1 MPIQTITA
9 YLNHPQ
15 APTGYEDCYCFDNEA
30 MGLVAEPF
38 VPSATAAIQVACSC
52 LKSTASGPPPAVT
65 LRFCADDPDALQSDP
80 ASTSSVWIE
89 LSLIG
94 PQDNGHTYCMD
105 VLDPEGAQFNYA
117 HSYSPQELW
126 LCPVLLSYFPQG
138 APKLIFVQIT
148 PQG

>member
-15 APTGYEDCYCFDNEA
+15 APAGYADCYCFDNEA

-38 VPSATAAIQVACSC
+38 VPSATAAIQIACGC
-52 LKSTASGPPPAVT
+52 LQSSANGSPPAVT

-94 PQDNGHTYCMD
+94 PRDGGHDYRMD
-105 VLDPEGAQFNYA
+105 VLEPMDAQFHYA
-117 HSYSPQELW
+117 HNYNAQELW
-126 LCPVLLSYFPQG
+126 LCPVLLSYYPEG
-138 APKLIFVQIT
+138 APELLFVQIT